1 MNSIKKIL
9 PLILFF
15 LMIILLGRGLS
26 LHPTLVPSPL
36 VNKSAPNFELPTLF
50 DEKKITSNHDLFGHV
65 TLLNIWATWCIAC
78 AEEHA
83 FLMELAQKKQFVLY
97 GLNYKDNP
105 AAAKKWLKQYGNPYQ
120 RIAIDPKG
128 TAAIDWGVYGTP
140 ETFIIDQNGIIRY
153 KQIGPITAAV
163 WEKTLRPIVEK
174 LKSRGA

>member
-1 MNSIKKIL
+1 
-9 PLILFF
+9 
-15 LMIILLGRGLS
+15 MIILLGRGLS

-36 VNKSAPNFELPTLF
+36 VNKPAPNFELPTLF

-65 TLLNIWATWCIAC
+65 TLLNIWATWCVAC

-83 FLMELAQKKQFVLY
+83 FLMELAQKKQFALY

-105 AAAKKWLKQYGNPYQ
+105 DAAKKWLKQYGNPYQ
-120 RIAIDPKG
+120 RIAIDPNG

-153 KQIGPITAAV
+153 KQIGPITADS
-163 WEKTLRPIVEK
+163 WEKTLRPLIEK
-174 LKSRGA
+174 LENTR